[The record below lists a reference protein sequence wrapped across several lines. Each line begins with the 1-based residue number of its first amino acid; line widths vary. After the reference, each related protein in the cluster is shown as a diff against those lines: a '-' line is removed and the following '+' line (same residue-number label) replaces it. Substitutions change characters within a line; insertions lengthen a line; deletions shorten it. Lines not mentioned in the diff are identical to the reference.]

1 MTFREYRTRLTG
13 IWRDFFGDMSI
24 QTTDIA
30 KELRMMGKFVRSLVV
45 ALFLIIVYCAVLSVP
60 IIIMGGVFGMGKFM
74 TLLIGIPCMMGLIVL
89 TAPFLEPVLDWY
101 WNHILN

>member
-1 MTFREYRTRLTG
+1 MTFREYRTRLLG

-24 QTTDIA
+24 QTTDLA
-30 KELRMMGKFVRSLVV
+30 KELRLMGKFVRSLVV
-45 ALFLIIVYCAVLSVP
+45 ALFLILVYCAVLSMP
-60 IIIMGGVFGMGKFM
+60 IIIMGGVFGMGKFT